1 MACSTC
7 LAVNFFVGT
16 PQQKHWQLEWAHW
29 SSQPAYFSRLL
40 IDPAHL
46 PWFANVHTI
55 STCC

>member
-7 LAVNFFVGT
+7 VAMNVFVGT
-16 PQQKHWQLEWAHW
+16 RKYWQLEWAHW
-29 SSQPAYFSRLL
+29 SSPPAYFSRLL